1 MTCFKYTFI
10 FPEVKHSLLKKESLS
25 IVSLHGNDGTRD
37 HTRPV
42 NSTHR
47 WTVNSQQLLSSGPE
61 AWH

>member
-37 HTRPV
+37 R
-42 NSTHR
+42 
-47 WTVNSQQLLSSGPE
+47 
-61 AWH
+61 